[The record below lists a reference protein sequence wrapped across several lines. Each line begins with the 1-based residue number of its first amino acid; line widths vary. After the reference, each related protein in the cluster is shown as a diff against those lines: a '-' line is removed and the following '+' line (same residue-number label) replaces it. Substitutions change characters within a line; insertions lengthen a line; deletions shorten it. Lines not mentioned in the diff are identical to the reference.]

1 MDQELPTLSGA
12 PEFTPVLSG
21 VRVTRSLVLYVC
33 FVDRCVSFCI
43 FSFGHCVVCSS
54 IYGFWLPSC
63 YLQTILILKHSRFGH
78 LMQFLFFHDDVILEG
93 GRNYRKI
100 KGDHIRL
107 AWIKLAHYFQMKRFP
122 YALSKSAKPLRFS
135 ETLTFHENEITENR
149 TFFDIWV
156 CFTPMNYL

>member
-33 FVDRCVSFCI
+33 FVDRCVSFWF

-63 YLQTILILKHSRFGH
+63 YLQTILILKHSCFGH

-122 YALSKSAKPLRFS
+122 YALSKSAKPLWFS